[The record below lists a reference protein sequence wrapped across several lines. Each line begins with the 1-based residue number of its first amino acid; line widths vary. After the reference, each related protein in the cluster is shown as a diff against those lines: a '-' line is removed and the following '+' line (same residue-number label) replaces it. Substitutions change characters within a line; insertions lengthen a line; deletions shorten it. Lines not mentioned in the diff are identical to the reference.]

1 MSDPK
6 QFDASLSAPKHWIAV
21 AAILASGMVGGALI
35 LRAPGTTAPAAASGH
50 ADAESHQDG
59 EHHGKPAEKHGNH
72 QEADSHAD
80 EEHHNEKTG
89 KAEKEEHAEASAG
102 AHGQD
107 AHGHEEEEGLIQLS
121 EAQSKKAGVTLA
133 QAGAAAIRKEILLP
147 GEIRLGEDRTAHVV
161 PRVAGVVASVHAR
174 LGEKVAKGQLL
185 AVIHSAAIS
194 DQRSELQ
201 TAQKRLA
208 LAKNTYQREKQLWEE
223 KISAEQ
229 DYLQARQALQEADI
243 AVANTAQKLAA
254 MGAGSAGTGNSSR
267 YELRAPL
274 AGVVVEKH
282 LTVGES
288 VTESTASF
296 TVSDLSFVWAEIN
309 VSAPQLPA
317 VSVGAPVTVQATAFE
332 SSAEGKIAYVGALI
346 GEQTRTAP
354 ARVALA
360 NPKGVWR
367 PGLFVEVKVL
377 AEASQVPV
385 AVDAK
390 AIQRPDGKEIV
401 VFVPAQGGYKA
412 QRIQLGRSDGRTT
425 EVTAGLQAG
434 QNYVKDGS
442 FLLKAELG
450 KASAEHTH

>member
-1 MSDPK
+1 MSEPK

-21 AAILASGMVGGALI
+21 AAILACGMVAGALI
-35 LRAPGTTAPAAASGH
+35 LRTPGTPTPAAASGH
-50 ADAESHQDG
+50 ADADAHQDG
-59 EHHGKPAEKHGNH
+59 EHHGQPAEKHGDH
-72 QEADSHAD
+72 QEAGKHSD
-80 EEHHNEKTG
+80 EEHHDAKTDTADKEKT
-89 KAEKEEHAEASAG
+89 ASA
-102 AHGQD
+102 ANPHGED
-107 AHGHEEEEGLIQLS
+107 AHGPEEEEGLVPLS

-133 QAGAAAIRKEILLP
+133 QAGAAAIRKEVLLP
-147 GEIRLGEDRTAHVV
+147 GEIRLDEDRTAHVV
-161 PRVAGVVASVHAR
+161 PRVAGIVASVHAR
-174 LGEKVAKGQLL
+174 LGEQVAKGQLL
-185 AVIHSAAIS
+185 AVIHSATVS

-201 TAQKRLA
+201 TAQKRLV
-208 LAKNTYQREKQLWEE
+208 LAQNTFQREKQLWEE

-229 DYLQARQALQEADI
+229 DYLQARQALQEAEI
-243 AVANTAQKLAA
+243 AVTNTSQKLAA
-254 MGAGSAGTGNSSR
+254 MGAGSGGSGGSSR

-296 TVSDLSFVWAEIN
+296 TVSNLSAVWAEIN
-309 VSAPQLPA
+309 VAAPQLPY
-317 VSVGAPVTVQATAFE
+317 VSVGAPVTVRATAFE
-332 SSAEGKIAYVGALI
+332 SAAEGKIAYVGALI

-360 NPKGVWR
+360 NPQGVWR

-377 AEASQVPV
+377 ADAAQVPV

-390 AIQRPDGKEIV
+390 AIQRPNGKDNV

-412 QRIQLGRSDGRTT
+412 QRVQLGRSDGKTT

-434 QNYVKDGS
+434 QDYVKDGS